1 MTISMNSNS
10 GVTGNWTLPGP
21 SGAVI
26 ALVNGV
32 GQVNP
37 ADVPTAIRSGWSVLP
52 LQNWPGA
59 AVRHLSAPPN
69 GNWPVYGNINLPDGT
84 VVAVV
89 AGAAQIPIAWA
100 NLYVSYGW
108 SPTPGASALD

>member
-1 MTISMNSNS
+1 VTISMNSNS
-10 GVTGNWTLPGP
+10 GITGNVTLPAP
-21 SGAVI
+21 SSAVV

-37 ADVPTAIRSGWSVLP
+37 QDVPTAIRAGWVVAAGQP
-52 LQNWPGA
+52 WPSA
-59 AVRHLSAPPN
+59 AVRHLTIPPN
-69 GNWPVYGNINLPDGT
+69 GNWPTNGNITLPDGT
-84 VVAVV
+84 VVAVT
-89 AGAAQIPIAWA
+89 AGAAVIPIAWA